1 MTTRPRFLWYHTEDG
16 NVQIKRPRRTTSR
29 ARTHAR
35 THARSTHARTHA
47 HKVVG
52 QGPDS
57 PSHLH
62 SRTYDYQH
70 QPEAQTRLEARGTQ
84 LNWITAS
91 EEMVQDSGR
100 ADSCRSEVQQAPSP
114 SGA

>member
-1 MTTRPRFLWYHTEDG
+1 MWAVCAFFKTCEPLPESGSAASLGYEAAVYALG
-16 NVQIKRPRRTTSR
+16 G
-29 ARTHAR
+29 ATHLVPNLGA
-35 THARSTHARTHA
+35 
-47 HKVVG
+47 
-52 QGPDS
+52 PS
-57 PSHLH
+57 PSGA
-62 SRTYDYQH
+62 YDYQH